1 MSKYKE
7 GEQCLDYSIVYLILI
22 AQNGKIDIFEQ
33 VIEFEVFNNIMNEN
47 DKKTISI
54 DKDFELE
61 DKD

>member
-1 MSKYKE
+1 MF
-7 GEQCLDYSIVYLILI
+7 GLFYSIFDFD
-22 AQNGKIDIFEQ
+22 QNGKIDILEQ
-33 VIEFEVFNNIMNEN
+33 AVEFEIFNNIMNEN